1 MQKRKLLSPPK
12 NRKRVCQKSQ
22 QPELVVPAEEQVRK
36 AQTSRTSIAS
46 RPATPSE
53 NATEAAEARVQ
64 NDRLLLR
71 NSGFVE
77 LPPDCVDFKKHSVA
91 IAGPVLTRQDAGTFR
106 DASSDVK
113 IQQSLLTHLLSVR
126 SKNISIQPR
135 YASWLVGNRACQL
148 RGHHLL
154 EAAFRCNSVN
164 SVIFGKK
171 SSESSSLQI
180 TRLDVLPLADAQA
193 AQQISCLFTLA
204 ASKRHMQK
212 RIVSLAAGNALSPI

>member
-1 MQKRKLLSPPK
+1 M
-12 NRKRVCQKSQ
+12 
-22 QPELVVPAEEQVRK
+22 
-36 AQTSRTSIAS
+36 
-46 RPATPSE
+46 
-53 NATEAAEARVQ
+53 
-64 NDRLLLR
+64 
-71 NSGFVE
+71 E
-77 LPPDCVDFKKHSVA
+77 LPPDNVELEAFGGYSP
-91 IAGPVLTRQDAGTFR
+91 PVLTRQDANTFQ

-113 IQQSLLTHLLSVR
+113 VQQSLLTHLLSVR

-180 TRLDVLPLADAQA
+180 TRLDVA
-193 AQQISCLFTLA
+193 IGRFTGGSTNILFVHA
-204 ASKRHMQK
+204 CRVEASHAEAKRF
-212 RIVSLAAGNALSPI
+212 LGAGNALSPK